1 MSSHAARYLQNESQ
15 VEQSSA
21 LAVLLKLTA
30 ADPSLSDEDRAQVE
44 SAIAKT
50 EHSTKTLLSVYRER
64 LKKAHLAY
72 PEPKRTFLSAI
83 TDYEKHKASIR
94 EKCKEE
100 IAVGGD
106 IAAKARDK
114 LMLGD
119 GTLHEPIVEEMG
131 SFFAL
136 NPATGDKYEEPLA
149 YPHEVEWEHFS
160 KYVKRNP
167 YTKTLDLHRTLM
179 KFMEMGKKKG
189 LTRKQLMELNKL
201 LLFHEKPENY
211 TSVSLSED
219 PFRVFEV
226 ILGLIDYTSHLAQLR
241 VALKKVSRRPEEC
254 IQGVIYC
261 YATIVNE
268 LLQVQTPDST
278 DEQNENLSQKE
289 AARAIKYFVTPEMWN
304 EVLLYKEMYKNQ
316 NDGTP
321 CPLHKLFDFIN
332 STEGAHPNL
341 KPKVVMTMAQNV
353 QVDLFLT
360 EQSRHHS
367 WQLGDPNPNID
378 DEGDEDD
385 DDEGEEGPAPE
396 VFVTEAGVPY
406 ENWPPGAGHGYY
418 GPPES
423 TVYGGGYPSSGAPAT
438 GTYSAH
444 MVE

>member
-64 LKKAHLAY
+64 LKKTHLAY

-149 YPHEVEWEHFS
+149 YPHEVC
-160 KYVKRNP
+160 
-167 YTKTLDLHRTLM
+167 
-179 KFMEMGKKKG
+179 
-189 LTRKQLMELNKL
+189 L
-201 LLFHEKPENY
+201 LY
-211 TSVSLSED
+211 TSPSPRD
-219 PFRVFEV
+219 R
-226 ILGLIDYTSHLAQLR
+226 TR
-241 VALKKVSRRPEEC
+241 SR
-254 IQGVIYC
+254 
-261 YATIVNE
+261 
-268 LLQVQTPDST
+268 
-278 DEQNENLSQKE
+278 
-289 AARAIKYFVTPEMWN
+289 M
-304 EVLLYKEMYKNQ
+304 
-316 NDGTP
+316 
-321 CPLHKLFDFIN
+321 
-332 STEGAHPNL
+332 
-341 KPKVVMTMAQNV
+341 
-353 QVDLFLT
+353 
-360 EQSRHHS
+360 
-367 WQLGDPNPNID
+367 
-378 DEGDEDD
+378 
-385 DDEGEEGPAPE
+385 
-396 VFVTEAGVPY
+396 
-406 ENWPPGAGHGYY
+406 
-418 GPPES
+418 
-423 TVYGGGYPSSGAPAT
+423 PSSA
-438 GTYSAH
+438 
-444 MVE
+444 